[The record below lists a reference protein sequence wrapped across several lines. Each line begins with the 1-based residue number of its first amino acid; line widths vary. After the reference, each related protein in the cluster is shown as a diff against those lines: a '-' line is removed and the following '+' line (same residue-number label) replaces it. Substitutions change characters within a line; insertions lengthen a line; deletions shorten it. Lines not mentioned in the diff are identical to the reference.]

1 MTADLTPW
9 QRAPLRVF
17 AFAGLIS
24 GVLAGVWRLNWPMPA
39 FVAGE
44 RLELTRLMRTAP
56 SMTCVFTAI
65 MALLGGA
72 NALFLLLQFSRV
84 AGAQRSTG

>member
-1 MTADLTPW
+1 MTADLTRW
-9 QRAPLRVF
+9 QRTPLRVLGL
-17 AFAGLIS
+17 AGLTR
-24 GVLAGVWRLNWPMPA
+24 GVRARLWRLNWPMLA

-72 NALFLLLQFSRV
+72 NALFLLQFSRV